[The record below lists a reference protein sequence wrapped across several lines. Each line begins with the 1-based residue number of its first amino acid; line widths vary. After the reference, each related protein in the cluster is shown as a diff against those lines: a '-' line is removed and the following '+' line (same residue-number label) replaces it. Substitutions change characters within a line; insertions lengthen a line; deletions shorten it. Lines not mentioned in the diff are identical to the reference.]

1 LIKAITMEDYASLR
15 ADLLSMIEKTKKLEA
30 LLRNC
35 SVDVY
40 RPLDDKE
47 LQPPAKKMKKENND

>member
-1 LIKAITMEDYASLR
+1 MEDYASLR

-40 RPLDDKE
+40 RPLNDKE
-47 LQPPAKKMKKENND
+47 AQPPAKKENND